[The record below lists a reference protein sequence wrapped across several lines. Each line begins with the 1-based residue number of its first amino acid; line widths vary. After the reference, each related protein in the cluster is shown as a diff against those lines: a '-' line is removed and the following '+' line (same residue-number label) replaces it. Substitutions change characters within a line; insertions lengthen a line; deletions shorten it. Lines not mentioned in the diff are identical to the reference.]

1 MNPHPALA
9 EFLFLSYALLKSRAD
24 KRSIMLG
31 KLCCWLGFHNF
42 DIISVTFGFGDSGSI
57 EKVQCRRCG
66 FVTTRRADD

>member
-1 MNPHPALA
+1 
-9 EFLFLSYALLKSRAD
+9 
-24 KRSIMLG
+24 MLG

-66 FVTTRRADD
+66 FVTTRLADD